1 MSQSRSFDVIVIGAG
16 ISGLAAAALLARS
29 GRAVTVVDGAA
40 PSPPPGAQALHA
52 LDPALV
58 KALGLA
64 RHGLKFAVRDM
75 PLVGLR
81 ANGRHLVLTRDAQ
94 ATALSLVGHSRADA
108 EAWPRV
114 HGEFYAL
121 ARAMRSYWWGLGG
134 GKTLARLQG
143 KLEPFRRMGAAAW
156 LDSRFES
163 EALKATLAFDAASGG
178 LSPLEPGSAL
188 TLLWR
193 AAQEMCGLQGASAM
207 AAGGPRALVDLFA
220 AAARDAGA
228 ELRTASPVA
237 CILAEG
243 GKVAGVRLATG
254 EVLAAPRVL
263 SCLSR
268 RLTLCSLLSS
278 GEAGF
283 GEAAR
288 LEREVPRTGS
298 ARVTLTLGATPSI
311 KGTSVLPT
319 ARFVVAEKL
328 ESYVAAD
335 AAARV
340 GRLADEIP
348 AEFTIPTAADP
359 SLAPAG
365 RHLVSVLLRPV
376 PLLPPKGWAVLKPA
390 LVEKVLGMLRHHL
403 PDLAR
408 HVVETDVTTPD
419 DILVRSGPADAAAG
433 VTHLLADWDT
443 RLGTPVEGLML
454 CGAAAEPVPAIS
466 GRAARL
472 AVEKIMRDAKR

>member
-1 MSQSRSFDVIVIGAG
+1 MSQSRNFDVIVIGAG

-81 ANGRHLVLTRDAQ
+81 ADGRHLVLTRDAQ

-121 ARAMRSYWWGLGG
+121 ARAMRSYWWGSGG

-278 GEAGF
+278 GEAGL

-288 LEREVPRTGS
+288 LEREGRLQ
-298 ARVTLTLGATPSI
+298 RLGFEPAVEP
-311 KGTSVLPT
+311 GGG
-319 ARFVVAEKL
+319 AHAAERFELLLQA
-328 ESYVAAD
+328 YQHF
-335 AAARV
+335 AAARPPPMGTHGARDRV
-340 GRLADEIP
+340 GDGGASP
-348 AEFTIPTAADP
+348 APFPPAPVSARP
-359 SLAPAG
+359 SLSA
-365 RHLVSVLLRPV
+365 
-376 PLLPPKGWAVLKPA
+376 
-390 LVEKVLGMLRHHL
+390 
-403 PDLAR
+403 
-408 HVVETDVTTPD
+408 
-419 DILVRSGPADAAAG
+419 
-433 VTHLLADWDT
+433 
-443 RLGTPVEGLML
+443 
-454 CGAAAEPVPAIS
+454 AAAEQVAAAPKRDGGQPAPEK
-466 GRAARL
+466 GRPRW
-472 AVEKIMRDAKR
+472 EW